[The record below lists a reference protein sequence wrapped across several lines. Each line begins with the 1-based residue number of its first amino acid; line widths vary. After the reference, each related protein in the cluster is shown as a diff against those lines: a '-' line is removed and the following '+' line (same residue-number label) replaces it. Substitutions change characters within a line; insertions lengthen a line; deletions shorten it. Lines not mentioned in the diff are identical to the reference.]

1 MSDLTEKTE
10 KTENPEKPADTRS
23 RQSPQSPQ
31 GERSGQNRGLQTKH
45 IVLILGCLLI
55 IAAAVVAVILLTG
68 REAPNTNISGIPVIN
83 PDNLA
88 DVEADIR
95 EKVEKG
101 MFATHMNT
109 VWTFPDGKSPSDDAV
124 MGNSGANSYPFWFE
138 VTVDGETVFTSDLL
152 PVGTQIK
159 EIILD
164 KDLDAGEY
172 AAVLSIHMVDD
183 TNNNE
188 PIESNMGFN
197 ITLFIQN

>member
-10 KTENPEKPADTRS
+10 KTENPGKPADTGS
-23 RQSPQSPQ
+23 GQSPQSDRNGQ
-31 GERSGQNRGLQTKH
+31 GKGLGTKH

-68 REAPNTNISGIPVIN
+68 REAPNTDTGGIPVIN

-159 EIILD
+159 EIVLD